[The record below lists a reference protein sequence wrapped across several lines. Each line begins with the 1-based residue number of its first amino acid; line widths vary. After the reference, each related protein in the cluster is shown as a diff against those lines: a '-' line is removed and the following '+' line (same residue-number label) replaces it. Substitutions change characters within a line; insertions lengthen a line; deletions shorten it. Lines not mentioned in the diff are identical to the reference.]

1 MNLLIE
7 REFRMKTTLSAQFAL
22 SLLLMIAFCCISC
35 GRESVGHPPDPSG
48 SGSPITPCGDFS
60 FVIDN
65 IIDSELENGVDVSLE
80 FDFKPEICGESCS
93 YDSIL
98 FIQIVRTVSGTYRSR
113 FSYPST
119 QKKERA
125 TVDGWYIDRIDGYR
139 WGYFGMDDNMTPGN
153 NITSGNSTRRASLR
167 DSPYRPDRRE
177 FYNIRWEAVTVPVC
191 LDGDDVCDNKML
203 GFYYWSWTVSQN
215 GTVEHED
222 VLYRN
227 ASETLEEA
235 VSDAIEK
242 WNVKSENWNTKE
254 FPNNLASLT
263 D

>member
-1 MNLLIE
+1 
-7 REFRMKTTLSAQFAL
+7 MKTILSGQAALNL
-22 SLLLMIAFCCISC
+22 SLMVVFCFLSGCDSEPI
-35 GRESVGHPPDPSG
+35 GRPPAPSG
-48 SGSPITPCGDFS
+48 TGSEIVPCGDFS
-60 FVIDN
+60 FAVDN
-65 IIDSELENGVDVSLE
+65 IIDSEFENGIDVSLE

-98 FIQIVRTVSGTYRSR
+98 FIQIVRTVSGTNQPR

-139 WGYFGMDDNMTPGN
+139 WGYFGMDDSMTPGN
-153 NITSGNSTRRASLR
+153 NITSGNSTRHASLT

-177 FYNIRWEAVTVPVC
+177 FHNIRWEAVTVPVC
-191 LDGDDVCDNKML
+191 LHGDGVCDNKML
-203 GFYYWSWTVSQN
+203 GFYYWSWTVSQD
-215 GTVEHED
+215 GTVESGD

-227 ASETLEEA
+227 AQVSLKEVVSEATRQWDSLS
-235 VSDAIEK
+235 VK
-242 WNVKSENWNTKE
+242 WNTAK
-254 FPNNLASLT
+254 FPNLASLT